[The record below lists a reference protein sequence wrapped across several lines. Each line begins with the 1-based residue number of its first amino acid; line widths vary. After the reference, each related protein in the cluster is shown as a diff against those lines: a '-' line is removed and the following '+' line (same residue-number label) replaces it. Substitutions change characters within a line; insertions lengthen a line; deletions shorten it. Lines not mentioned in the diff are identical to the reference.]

1 MNALIVLTAVIML
14 VAALGTWVERQALDT
29 DNWVDASDELLAD
42 PEIQAALSAFIVNEL
57 YRTVDVS
64 AQLEERL
71 PENLARLAPTLATAL
86 QQPVTNAVDRLLG
99 TEQVQTI
106 WSGINQRAHE
116 SLVRILRGESRLDAV
131 STAEGAVTLDLGE
144 LVRNLAA
151 ELGLSQ
157 SVIDRIPADAG
168 QVTLVRSDQLEAAQ
182 NAVTVVEWA
191 SVLLFLL
198 VVAMFTAAVLL
209 AQGWRRLALRN
220 VGIAMLVVGL
230 LVLVARRMLGN
241 YLVDNFVEV
250 EQNRDIAATVWE
262 IATSLLR
269 DIGWNIV
276 AVAVL
281 LVLAAVLGGPS
292 RPARAI
298 RRYVGPSVTA
308 RPAML
313 WGVASLLVLLLLLW
327 APLPVLETW
336 WGALIAIAALAVA
349 VEAFRRCCQQ
359 DSIDARRDE
368 PSPSLTDAVP
378 QPSP

>member
-1 MNALIVLTAVIML
+1 
-14 VAALGTWVERQALDT
+14 
-29 DNWVDASDELLAD
+29 
-42 PEIQAALSAFIVNEL
+42 
-57 YRTVDVS
+57 
-64 AQLEERL
+64 
-71 PENLARLAPTLATAL
+71 
-86 QQPVTNAVDRLLG
+86 
-99 TEQVQTI
+99 
-106 WSGINQRAHE
+106 
-116 SLVRILRGESRLDAV
+116 
-131 STAEGAVTLDLGE
+131 
-144 LVRNLAA
+144 
-151 ELGLSQ
+151 
-157 SVIDRIPADAG
+157 
-168 QVTLVRSDQLEAAQ
+168 
-182 NAVTVVEWA
+182 
-191 SVLLFLL
+191 
-198 VVAMFTAAVLL
+198 LL

-230 LVLVARRMLGN
+230 LALVARRMLGN
-241 YLVDNFVEV
+241 YLVDNFGEV
-250 EQNRDIAATVWE
+250 EQNRDIAATVWA

-298 RRYVGPSVTA
+298 RGLVGPSVIA
-308 RPAML
+308 RPGML

-336 WGALIAIAALAVA
+336 WGALIAIAVFAVA

-368 PSPSLTDAVP
+368 PSPSLADAVP

>member
-1 MNALIVLTAVIML
+1 
-14 VAALGTWVERQALDT
+14 
-29 DNWVDASDELLAD
+29 
-42 PEIQAALSAFIVNEL
+42 
-57 YRTVDVS
+57 
-64 AQLEERL
+64 
-71 PENLARLAPTLATAL
+71 
-86 QQPVTNAVDRLLG
+86 
-99 TEQVQTI
+99 
-106 WSGINQRAHE
+106 
-116 SLVRILRGESRLDAV
+116 
-131 STAEGAVTLDLGE
+131 
-144 LVRNLAA
+144 
-151 ELGLSQ
+151 
-157 SVIDRIPADAG
+157 
-168 QVTLVRSDQLEAAQ
+168 
-182 NAVTVVEWA
+182 
-191 SVLLFLL
+191 
-198 VVAMFTAAVLL
+198 MFVGAVLL
-209 AQGWRRLALRN
+209 AHGWRRVALRN
-220 VGIAMLVVGL
+220 VGVAMLVVGL
-230 LVLVARRMLGN
+230 LVLVTRRMLGN

-250 EQNRDIAATVWE
+250 EQNRDIAATVWA

-336 WGALIAIAALAVA
+336 WGALIAIAVLAVA

-368 PSPSLTDAVP
+368 PSPSLADAVP